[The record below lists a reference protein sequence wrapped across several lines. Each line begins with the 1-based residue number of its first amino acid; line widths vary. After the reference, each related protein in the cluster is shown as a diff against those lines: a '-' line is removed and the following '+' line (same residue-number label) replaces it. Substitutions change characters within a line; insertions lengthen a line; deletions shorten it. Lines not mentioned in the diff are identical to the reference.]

1 MGKSSYNVF
10 VALLRGVNVGGNNMI
25 SMSSLKKS
33 FEALGFNDVVTYI
46 NSGNIIFKSK
56 EADARK
62 LESKIEKMLSKDY
75 QLDSRVVLRS
85 LPEMEK
91 LVKNLPRNWND
102 DSGWRYNVIFLRH
115 TIDSEKILAELEV
128 KKDIE
133 EVVYYP
139 GALLWRAQI
148 SELTRTNMLK
158 LSSRKMYQDM
168 TIRNQNTTRKL
179 YELMKKVVESEPQ
192 KSTK

>member
-1 MGKSSYNVF
+1 MRKSTSNVF

-33 FEALGFNDVVTYI
+33 FETMGYTGVLTYI

-62 LESKIEKMLSKDY
+62 LERKIEQMLSRDY
-75 QLDSRVVLRS
+75 ELESKVVVRS
-85 LPEMEK
+85 LSEMANT
-91 LVKNLPRNWND
+91 VQSLPGTWTG

-115 TIDSEKILAELEV
+115 TIDSEKILAELEL

-133 EVVYYP
+133 EVVYCP
-139 GALLWRAQI
+139 GALFWSAQV

-168 TIRNQNTTRKL
+168 TIRNLNTTRKI
-179 YELMKKVVESEPQ
+179 YELMNKVVDKQ
-192 KSTK
+192 